1 MHFLLPIAFCKAGD
15 FTGRPLLLRRKPVE
29 RKMSNGIRLMK
40 GECDRVFSLSLS
52 LCINMMGFAV
62 SFFFFLF
69 FLFVFFGF
77 ADLSMPFFFFEGSV

>member
-1 MHFLLPIAFCKAGD
+1 
-15 FTGRPLLLRRKPVE
+15 
-29 RKMSNGIRLMK
+29 MSNGTRLMK

-52 LCINMMGFAV
+52 LFINMMGFAV

-77 ADLSMPFFFFEGSV
+77 ADLLMLFFSLKVPFDISLLIGSDSRKCRRLERGSFFC